1 MKNIR
6 YKLIVSAI
14 VLLYA
19 VILYFS
25 PISCLFYEATGIK
38 CPGCGMTRAL
48 LAAVRLD
55 FRGAWECHRMF
66 WSVPILYIA
75 FLKDGKLFKLLW
87 LNVLFYVAIGAGFL
101 LNWQI
106 A

>member
-1 MKNIR
+1 MMKNIR

-66 WSVPILYIA
+66 A
-75 FLKDGKLFKLLW
+75 TGTCHFLQVFRRGLEGVVQ
-87 LNVLFYVAIGAGFL
+87 NICNY
-101 LNWQI
+101 
-106 A
+106 